1 MTELPFHILAAGRFD
16 REQVRIGY
24 SPVSRPTVD
33 ELEHLIA
40 AEWDKRLALAQAQG
54 RLLFNGELFRY
65 LDHQIVDSTFTLT
78 VGPTC
83 YRDFVGTNFY
93 NHHRL
98 AKFGWH
104 TFANPIGTTATILT
118 ADDRIVHGRRSS
130 RVAYHA
136 DHVHT
141 FGGTLEA
148 ADRAADGTIDAFDS
162 VVRELFEEL
171 GLRREELRD
180 LICVGLIRDTDIVQP
195 ELLFETRIDLTE
207 ADLVAR
213 WETAEARDE
222 HDGLVGLDDAPDA
235 IVPFIQ
241 SCGPIAPVAVGA
253 LLLHGRHRWGD
264 GWYAHAKRQWTV
276 Q

>member
-1 MTELPFHILAAGRFD
+1 MTELPFHILATGRFD
-16 REQVRIGY
+16 REQVNIRY

-33 ELEHLIA
+33 KLERLIA
-40 AEWDKRLALAQAQG
+40 AEWDKRLALARAQG
-54 RLLFNGELFRY
+54 RVLFNGDLFRY
-65 LDHQIVDSTFTLT
+65 LDHQIVESTLTLT

-98 AKFGWH
+98 AEFGWH
-104 TFANPIGTTATILT
+104 TFANPVGTTATVFT
-118 ADDRIVHGRRSS
+118 ADGRIVYGRRSS
-130 RVAYHA
+130 RVAFHA

-141 FGGTLEA
+141 FGGTLEV

-171 GLRREELRD
+171 GLRREDLRD
-180 LICVGLIRDTDIVQP
+180 LVCVGLIRDTEIVQP
-195 ELLFETRIDLTE
+195 EMLFETRVDLTGAE
-207 ADLVAR
+207 LVAR
-213 WETAEARDE
+213 WETAASRDE
-222 HDGLVGLDDAPDA
+222 HDGLVSLADASDA

-241 SCGPIAPVAVGA
+241 TCGPIAPVAVGA

-264 GWYAHAKRQWTV
+264 DWYAQAKRQMTA